1 MEGLATGVEHQ
12 IELTA
17 ESLWSEVAGRLRGAL
32 NDTTYGTWFG
42 EAQGLEL
49 SGDRFVIGVPNDFTR
64 DWIEGHFRGL
74 IGAAIRDVT
83 GEERPIE
90 LRISDAGQ
98 LLPELLIEPEGNGGV
113 AHLQVEQ
120 VAERIQ
126 PGKPESGGFN
136 TKYTFDSFVIGSSNR
151 FAHAA
156 ALAVAEAPAQ
166 AYNPLFIYGST
177 GLGKTHLLQ
186 AVAQY
191 VSERIPPEIPALREP
206 PRRSAASSA
215 DVGMNPKYT
224 FDLFVIGSSNRFAH
238 AAALAVAEAPAQA
251 YNPLFIYGGTGLGK
265 THLMQAI
272 AQYVAEHSSELSVRY
287 VTSETFMNDFINS
300 LRDKRIEGFKQRYRT
315 YDLLLVDDVQFFEHK
330 ERIQEEFFHTFNS
343 LYEAGS
349 QIVMSSDRP
358 PRDIAT
364 LEERL
369 RSRFEWGLITDIQ
382 PPDLETR
389 IAILRKKTKTDGIHV
404 PDPQVLSFI
413 ASRISTNIRELE
425 GALTRVVAFSSLTGR
440 SLSVELAED
449 VLKDVFPQGEAAEVS
464 IRRIQELVS
473 ERFQL
478 TMDELCGDKR
488 SQNIVYPRQVA
499 MYLSRELTD
508 SSLPKIGKEFGG
520 RDHTTVIHA
529 TSKIARLIREDRSV
543 YNLVQELTAR
553 VKQVR

>member
-1 MEGLATGVEHQ
+1 VEDQ

-17 ESLWSEVAGRLRGAL
+17 ESLWSDVSGRLRSAL
-32 NDTTYGTWFG
+32 NDTTYGTWFAHTVG
-42 EAQGLEL
+42 VALDD
-49 SGDRFVIGVPNDFTR
+49 SRFVLGVPNDFTR
-64 DWIEGHFRGL
+64 DWIEGHFLEL
-74 IGAAIRDVT
+74 IGAAIRDIT
-83 GEERPIE
+83 GVARTIE
-90 LRISDAGQ
+90 LRVMDISATPAPPAG
-98 LLPELLIEPEGNGGV
+98 LSEHPAPRS
-113 AHLQVEQ
+113 APVERL
-120 VAERIQ
+120 VPHR
-126 PGKPESGGFN
+126 PESGGFN
-136 TKYTFDSFVIGSSNR
+136 AKYTFDSFVIGSSNR

-186 AVAQY
+186 AIAQY
-191 VSERIPPEIPALREP
+191 VSE
-206 PRRSAASSA
+206 
-215 DVGMNPKYT
+215 
-224 FDLFVIGSSNRFAH
+224 
-238 AAALAVAEAPAQA
+238 
-251 YNPLFIYGGTGLGK
+251 
-265 THLMQAI
+265 
-272 AQYVAEHSSELSVRY
+272 HSRDMSVRY

-315 YDLLLVDDVQFFEHK
+315 YDLLLIDDVQFFEHK

-389 IAILRKKTKTDGIHV
+389 IAILRKKVKTDGIHV
-404 PDPQVLSFI
+404 PEPEVLTFI
-413 ASRISTNIRELE
+413 AGRVSTNIRELE

-440 SLSVELAED
+440 SMSVELSQD

-464 IRRIQELVS
+464 IKRIQDLVA
-473 ERFQL
+473 ERFNMSL
-478 TMDELCGDKR
+478 EELCGDKR

>member
-1 MEGLATGVEHQ
+1 MDRPV
-12 IELTA
+12 ELTA
-17 ESLWSEVAGRLRGAL
+17 ESLWNEVAGRLKGAL
-32 NDTTYGTWFG
+32 NETTYRTWFA
-42 EAQGLEL
+42 EAEGAEL
-49 SGDRFVIGVPNDFTR
+49 SDDAFVLGVPNDFTR
-64 DWIEGHFRGL
+64 EWIEGHFLGL
-74 IGAAIRDVT
+74 IGAAVRDVT
-83 GEERPIE
+83 GQERRVALSVTERTPADAPIP
-90 LRISDAGQ
+90 L
-98 LLPELLIEPEGNGGV
+98 
-113 AHLQVEQ
+113 
-120 VAERIQ
+120 
-126 PGKPESGGFN
+126 
-136 TKYTFDSFVIGSSNR
+136 
-151 FAHAA
+151 
-156 ALAVAEAPAQ
+156 EAPKRHGA
-166 AYNPLFIYGST
+166 AGSMD
-177 GLGKTHLLQ
+177 
-186 AVAQY
+186 
-191 VSERIPPEIPALREP
+191 S
-206 PRRSAASSA
+206 
-215 DVGMNPKYT
+215 GMNPKYT

-251 YNPLFIYGGTGLGK
+251 YNPLFVYGGTGLGK

-272 AQYVAEHSSELSVRY
+272 AQYVAEHSSDLSVRY

-364 LEERL
+364 LEARL
-369 RSRFEWGLITDIQ
+369 RSRFEWGLITDVQ

-389 IAILRKKTKTDGIHV
+389 IAILRKKVKTDGIHV
-404 PDPQVLSFI
+404 PEPQVLSFI

-440 SLSVELAED
+440 ALSVELAED

-478 TMDELCGDKR
+478 TMDELCSDKR

-508 SSLPKIGKEFGG
+508 SSLPKIGREFGG

>member
-1 MEGLATGVEHQ
+1 MLAARRFDGKSFPGSGGLVGV
-12 IELTA
+12 TA
-17 ESLWSEVAGRLRGAL
+17 DTLWADVAERLRNTL
-32 NDTTYGTWFG
+32 NTTTYRTWFG
-42 EAQGLEL
+42 GAGGAGLT
-49 SGDRFVIGVPNDFTR
+49 DDAFVIGVPNDFTR
-64 DWIEGHFRGL
+64 EWIEGHFLGF
-74 IGAAIRDVT
+74 ISAAVRDVT
-83 GEERPIE
+83 GRDRRVVLTVTEPQPE
-90 LRISDAGQ
+90 LRPSVA
-98 LLPELLIEPEGNGGV
+98 PPPRRVNGDSP
-113 AHLQVEQ
+113 AAAQTMN
-120 VAERIQ
+120 
-126 PGKPESGGFN
+126 P
-136 TKYTFDSFVIGSSNR
+136 KYTFDSFVIGSSNR

-177 GLGKTHLLQ
+177 GLGKTHL
-186 AVAQY
+186 
-191 VSERIPPEIPALREP
+191 
-206 PRRSAASSA
+206 
-215 DVGMNPKYT
+215 
-224 FDLFVIGSSNRFAH
+224 
-238 AAALAVAEAPAQA
+238 
-251 YNPLFIYGGTGLGK
+251 
-265 THLMQAI
+265 MQAI
-272 AQYVAEHSSELSVRY
+272 AQYVAEHSSQLSVRY

-315 YDLLLVDDVQFFEHK
+315 YDVLLVDDVQFFEHK

-364 LEERL
+364 LEARL

-389 IAILRKKTKTDGIHV
+389 IAILRKKVKTDGIHV
-404 PDPQVLSFI
+404 PEPEVLTFI
-413 ASRISTNIRELE
+413 AGRVSTNIRELE

-440 SLSVELAED
+440 SMSVELAQD
-449 VLKDVFPQGEAAEVS
+449 VLKDVFPQGELAVVS
-464 IRRIQELVS
+464 IRRIQELVA
-473 ERFQL
+473 ERFNMSL
-478 TMDELCGDKR
+478 EELCGDKR